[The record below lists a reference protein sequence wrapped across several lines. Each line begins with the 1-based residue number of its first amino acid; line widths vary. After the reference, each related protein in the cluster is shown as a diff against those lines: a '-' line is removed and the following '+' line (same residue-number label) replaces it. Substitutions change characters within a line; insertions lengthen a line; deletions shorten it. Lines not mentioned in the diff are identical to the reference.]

1 MGYVT
6 PPSLFEPRL
15 QRRYQTLVNEQS
27 ASVTS
32 VAAGPRALPSETQ
45 VEAATKAAFRFY
57 RNPRISRTQLSE
69 PLLKL
74 ARESLAESCKS
85 FALVVHDWSLLH
97 LNDHDSKKD
106 RIPLSQSTDLGY
118 KLQSAL
124 LVGDRSGDP
133 LAPVYLGVE
142 AANGVH
148 SSSSDGI
155 EQSLSQK
162 DNLAPVMAYVEG
174 LAWQKPAVHI
184 IDAEAESVAHF
195 RHWSEGG
202 YLYLVRAD
210 ACNTVEHEGETRSL
224 EDIGKQLGPQFRW
237 TREVEYHGKA
247 AQQFVAE
254 TTVTIVRS
262 AQLQRQNE
270 EGKKT
275 RTYLPGPPLTLRLIV
290 AEVRDEE
297 GVVLATWYLLTN
309 VPCCAIADV
318 IALWYY
324 WRWRIESYFKLLKGA
339 GLQLEHW
346 QQETAAAFTR
356 RLLVAS
362 MACVQVWRL
371 ARSTAPEAEHVR
383 KILIRL
389 SGRQMKRGK
398 AFTEPALLAG
408 LWVYLAMMEVM
419 DQFNHQELKDLLDP
433 IFPKP
438 EPRHTPTLPTGKD
451 MCPD

>member
-1 MGYVT
+1 MS
-6 PPSLFEPRL
+6 P
-15 QRRYQTLVNEQS
+15 
-27 ASVTS
+27 
-32 VAAGPRALPSETQ
+32 VAAGPRVLPGETE
-45 VEAATKAAFRFY
+45 VEAATRAAFRFY
-57 RNPRISRTQLSE
+57 RNPRVSRTQLSE

-97 LNDHDSKKD
+97 LNDHDSKDD

-142 AANGVH
+142 ATNGVY
-148 SSSSDGI
+148 SSASDGI
-155 EQSLSQK
+155 EQPLSQL
-162 DNLAPVMAYVEG
+162 DNLAPVMASIER
-174 LAWQKPAVHI
+174 LAWQKQAVHI

-195 RHWSEGG
+195 RHWSESG

-210 ACNTVEHEGETRSL
+210 ARNTVQYEDKTQSL
-224 EDIGKQLGPQFRW
+224 EDVGKQLGPQFRW
-237 TREVEYHGKA
+237 TRDVEYHGKA

-254 TTVTIVRS
+254 TTVTIARR

-270 EGKKT
+270 EGEKT

-290 AEVRDEE
+290 TEVRDEKSA
-297 GVVLATWYLLTN
+297 VLATWYLLTN
-309 VPCCAIADV
+309 APCCVIADIV
-318 IALWYY
+318 ALWYY

-371 ARSTAPEAEHVR
+371 ARSTAPEAEQVR

-389 SGRQMKRGK
+389 SGRQMKRGKRGK

-419 DQFNHQELKDLLDP
+419 DQFNHQELKTLLDP

-438 EPRHTPTLPTGKD
+438 TPPPTSTIPTEGD
-451 MCPD
+451 LCRD

>member
-1 MGYVT
+1 M
-6 PPSLFEPRL
+6 
-15 QRRYQTLVNEQS
+15 
-27 ASVTS
+27 
-32 VAAGPRALPSETQ
+32 LPGETE

-85 FALVVHDWSLLH
+85 FALVVHDWSLAH
-97 LNDHDSKKD
+97 LNDHDSKQD

-142 AANGVH
+142 AADGVR
-148 SSSSDGI
+148 SSASDGI
-155 EQSLSQK
+155 EQPLSQV

-174 LAWQKPAVHI
+174 LAWQKRAVHI

-210 ACNTVEHEGETRSL
+210 ARNTVKHKGKTRSL
-224 EDIGKQLGPQFRW
+224 EDVGQQLRPQFRW

-247 AQQFVAE
+247 AQQFVTE
-254 TTVTIVRS
+254 TTVTIARR

-270 EGKKT
+270 KGEKT

-290 AEVRDEE
+290 AEVRDEK
-297 GVVLATWYLLTN
+297 GAVLATWYLLTN
-309 VPCCAIADV
+309 VPSCAVADV

-371 ARSTAPEAEHVR
+371 ARSTAPEAER
-383 KILIRL
+383 ARAILIRL
-389 SGRQMKRGK
+389 SGRQMKRGKRAK

-419 DQFNHQELKDLLDP
+419 DQFDHQELKDLLDP

-438 EPRHTPTLPTGKD
+438 SPQPTPLIPTAGNLCHD
-451 MCPD
+451 